1 MTLPRFGTAGVTS
14 GIAATVAALLL
25 MAAWGSAAA
34 AADPAIPQTTC
45 LPENAPESSDW
56 PVKVIYLHGWFAPTG
71 PTDIANNRAVEFAN
85 RDHLAALARQYHIRI
100 AAPLGTQILPSN
112 GMLQW
117 GKADLRQIEQ
127 ASMAACHVSA
137 LPTGLSLIGFSS
149 GGFKAR
155 DIALLPCEALARYN
169 AILAVGTQTPIA
181 SRCHGKFR
189 NIPEHKFPPDD
200 LGRLLNLTPP
210 AGESGEG
217 VAE

>member
-1 MTLPRFGTAGVTS
+1 MR
-14 GIAATVAALLL
+14 GIAAAAAALLL
-25 MAAWGSAAA
+25 MAAWWCAAVA
-34 AADPAIPQTTC
+34 AEPAIPQSTC
-45 LPENAPESSDW
+45 LPENVPDSSGW

-71 PTDIANNRAVEFAN
+71 PTDIANNRAVELAN

-100 AAPLGTQILPSN
+100 AAPLGTQVLASN

-117 GKADLRQIEQ
+117 GKTGLQQIEQ
-127 ASMAACHVSA
+127 LGKAACHVAA

-155 DIALLPCEALARYN
+155 DIGLLPCDQLARYD
-169 AILAVGTQTPIA
+169 AILAVGTQTRLA
-181 SRCHGKFR
+181 SRCDGKFR

-210 AGESGEG
+210 KGQAP
-217 VAE
+217 

>member
-1 MTLPRFGTAGVTS
+1 MR
-14 GIAATVAALLL
+14 GITEAVAAMLL
-25 MAAWGSAAA
+25 MGACPPAAA
-34 AADPAIPQTTC
+34 GPAIPQSTC
-45 LPENAPESSDW
+45 LPENAPESNDW
-56 PVKVIYLHGWFAPTG
+56 PVMAIYLHGWFAAAG
-71 PTDIANNRAVEFAN
+71 PNDTFGNRGGEFAN
-85 RDHLAALARQYHIRI
+85 RDHLAALARLYHIRI

-117 GKADLRQIEQ
+117 GKADLQQIEQ

-169 AILAVGTQTPIA
+169 TILAVGTQTRLA
-181 SRCHGKFR
+181 SRCDGKFR

-200 LGRLLNLTPP
+200 LGRLLDLTPR
-210 AGESGEG
+210 E
-217 VAE
+217 